1 MARWAARGLAL
12 ALVAAAA
19 SAVVA
24 QSPPTQPP
32 APPAAVAPPL
42 PVPSVAPPPAPTPAA
57 GNPIEAVNRANTE
70 LVVTL
75 VRNTIGALGQANQT
89 GNYTVLR
96 DLGAQDFAAK
106 NSATDL
112 ATIFEPVRTA
122 KIDLAPVVLLDPQIS
137 RASLTADKKLYVKG
151 AFATRPLPIT
161 FELLFAPVNGVWR
174 IDGLSITPVQNLA
187 ASVATAPSA
196 LLQRTVAPTKAP
208 PPVAPRKKLAPK
220 PPVPKPTVDDTPS
233 PAQ

>member
-1 MARWAARGLAL
+1 MVGRTVERWAARGLAL
-12 ALVAAAA
+12 ALAAAAA

-32 APPAAVAPPL
+32 AAPAVVAPPS
-42 PVPSVAPPPAPTPAA
+42 PVPSVAAQTAPTPAA

-96 DLGAQDFAAK
+96 DLGAQDFSAK

-137 RASLTADKKLYVKG
+137 RASLTPDQKL
-151 AFATRPLPIT
+151 
-161 FELLFAPVNGVWR
+161 
-174 IDGLSITPVQNLA
+174 
-187 ASVATAPSA
+187 
-196 LLQRTVAPTKAP
+196 
-208 PPVAPRKKLAPK
+208 
-220 PPVPKPTVDDTPS
+220 
-233 PAQ
+233 